1 MTSTPPRIFYGWYI
15 AAVCFVVYFFTNGMT
30 IFVPPNL
37 FPRLMEEFGFNAG
50 QLGRGTAITFAASAL
65 LAPLAGVLI
74 DRFGVLR
81 IIRIGLAILAVCFL
95 SFPFAQSLTQIY
107 AVHFGFA
114 LGLVLCGLMP
124 NVVLLSRWFRRYRG
138 AVIGLLTSASSLA
151 GAVLPLSIA
160 PIVLDPELGWRW
172 GYGTLAV
179 AFVVLA
185 LLPGLLALKSS
196 PQQLGQQP
204 DGAQAPAESLAADEV
219 DGIPFRVAIRSRT
232 LWALAL
238 SSACLWYS
246 FNALNNQVTI
256 FFETEAGLA
265 PADATLLYSTIF
277 WCAFAGKFLFGALSD
292 IFPKQK
298 VMLVTAGLLFVGCCL
313 MFDLNGGSLELVR
326 EQSRLTV
333 FAVVF
338 GLGYGGVFT
347 LIQLVCVD
355 CFGQRDLG
363 KILGMVI
370 FVDSLG
376 AALGTALTGYL
387 QTSSGSYLLPF
398 MAVTC
403 VAFVAI
409 IGVLLI
415 RPVTMPT
422 GHPTS

>member
-1 MTSTPPRIFYGWYI
+1 MATQRVFYGWYI

-37 FPRLMEEFGFNAG
+37 FPRLMEEFGFNASE
-50 QLGRGTAITFAASAL
+50 LGRATAVTFAASAL

-81 IIRIGLAILAVCFL
+81 IIRIGLVILAVCFAC
-95 SFPFAQSLTQIY
+95 FPFAQNLMQIY
-107 AVHFGFA
+107 ALHFGFA
-114 LGLVLCGLMP
+114 MGLVLCGLMP
-124 NVVLLSRWFRRYRG
+124 NVVLLSRWFSRYRG

-172 GYGTLAV
+172 GYGALAG
-179 AFVVLA
+179 AFIVLA
-185 LLPGLLALKSS
+185 LIPGLIALKSS
-196 PQQLGQQP
+196 PHSVGQQP
-204 DGAQAPAESLAADEV
+204 DGAAASEGTGSEAKL
-219 DGIPFRVAIRSRT
+219 DGISFAVAIRSRT

-256 FFETEAGLA
+256 FFEQEAGLA

-277 WCAFAGKFLFGALSD
+277 WCAFVGKFLFGALSD
-292 IFPKQK
+292 IFAKQK
-298 VMLVTAGLLFVGCCL
+298 VMLLTAALLFTGCCL
-313 MFDLNGGSLELVR
+313 MFTQGSDGLELVR
-326 EQSRLTV
+326 SQSRLTV

-355 CFGQRDLG
+355 YFGQRDLG
-363 KILGMVI
+363 KILGIVI

-376 AALGTALTGYL
+376 AALGTSLTGHL
-387 QTSSGSYLLPF
+387 QTTSGSYLVPF
-398 MAVTC
+398 MAVAC

-415 RPVTMPT
+415 RPVTMPAE
-422 GHPTS
+422 PPMA

>member
-1 MTSTPPRIFYGWYI
+1 MSKPMPRIFYGWYI

-50 QLGRGTAITFAASAL
+50 ELGRSTAITFMASAF

-81 IIRIGLAILAVCFL
+81 IIRIGLVILAVCFAC
-95 SFPFAQSLTQIY
+95 FPFTQNLMQIY
-107 AVHFGFA
+107 ALHFGFA

-124 NVVLLSRWFRRYRG
+124 NIVLLSRWFSRYRG
-138 AVIGLLTSASSLA
+138 AVVGLLTSASSLA

-160 PIVLDPELGWRW
+160 PIVLNPELGWRW

-179 AFVVLA
+179 AFMVFA
-185 LLPGLLALKSS
+185 LVPGLIALKAS
-196 PQQLGQQP
+196 PEEVGQQP
-204 DGAQAPAESLAADEV
+204 DGARPGSQTNAGNT
-219 DGIPFRVAIRSRT
+219 DGVPFAIAIRSRT

-246 FNALNNQVTI
+246 FNAVNNQITI
-256 FFETEAGLA
+256 FFEQEAGLA
-265 PADATLLYSTIF
+265 PAAATLLYSTIF

-292 IFPKQK
+292 FFAKQK
-298 VMLVTAGLLFVGCCL
+298 VMLVTAIILFTGCCL
-313 MFDLNGGSLELVR
+313 MFDIGDDGLELVR
-326 EQSRLTV
+326 EQSRLIV
-333 FAVVF
+333 FAAVF

-363 KILGMVI
+363 KVLGIVI

-387 QTSSGSYLLPF
+387 QTTTGSYLLPF
-398 MAVTC
+398 MAVAC
-403 VAFVAI
+403 VALVAI

-415 RPVTMPT
+415 RPVNMPA
-422 GHPTS
+422 GEQPS